1 MTVTVRAP
9 SRLHFGL
16 LNPGPASTQ
25 GRRFGGVGLMVD
37 RPGVQ
42 VGVTPAP
49 AWSAEGPSA
58 DRALAFARQ
67 FVQTLP
73 ADRTCPPHAVRVG
86 HCPREHTGLGT
97 GTQLGLA
104 VARALA
110 LSCGMDLPAEELARR
125 VGRGRRSALGVHGFR
140 AGGFLVEAGHGDR
153 AGVAPLVARVDF
165 PAAWR
170 VVLFLPHA
178 GEGLHGPPEAR
189 AFRELPALDPARTDA
204 LCRLV
209 LLGMLPALAEG
220 DCAAF
225 GEALYDFNRRAGE
238 FFRPAQ
244 GGVYANA
251 AAARLVEFLRRSGVL
266 GAGQSSWGPAV
277 FAVVPDA
284 DRAEDVARR
293 LRQEFTLAEAE
304 VVIAAGA
311 NRGAGAESKG
321 PG

>member
-1 MTVTVRAP
+1 V
-9 SRLHFGL
+9 
-16 LNPGPASTQ
+16 
-25 GRRFGGVGLMVD
+25 VD

-42 VGVTPAP
+42 VSVTPAP

-58 DRALAFARQ
+58 DRALAFSRQ
-67 FVQTLP
+67 FAQTLP
-73 ADRTCPPHAVRVG
+73 ADRPCPPYAVRVE

-110 LSCGMDLPAEELARR
+110 LACGPELQAEELARR
-125 VGRGRRSALGVHGFR
+125 VGRGQRSALGVHGFR
-140 AGGFLVEAGHGDR
+140 AGGFLVEAGHGSR
-153 AGVAPLVARVDF
+153 AGVAPLVARANF
-165 PAAWR
+165 PGAWR
-170 VVLFLPHA
+170 AVLVLPA
-178 GEGLHGPPEAR
+178 VGEGLHGPPEAR
-189 AFRELPALDPARTDA
+189 AFRELPAPDPARTDA

-220 DCAAF
+220 DCGAF

-251 AAARLVEFLRRSGVL
+251 AAARQVEFLRRQGVA

-284 DRAEDVARR
+284 DWAEDVARR

-304 VVIAAGA
+304 VVVAHGYNCGA
-311 NRGAGAESKG
+311 TAERKG